1 MRPAD
6 VGCTLDLA
14 IPGLGVALARGP
26 LSRWAAASYAQD
38 MRASMQSEPF
48 LSPTTIVALRGLG
61 IVVVGVYVFEFWLDY
76 RLPSE
81 HSLLLYF
88 VAIPIIWA
96 TLGQLW
102 TSYSYSDLH
111 GPWMTWASHAL
122 TVCMLTS
129 SVFLIS
135 AVLNTVRETLDPI
148 GSALFHF
155 VGWTVLLA
163 LVFHD
168 VLDMHRSCRPKPT
181 SPTSQAGPADAS

>member
-1 MRPAD
+1 
-6 VGCTLDLA
+6 
-14 IPGLGVALARGP
+14 
-26 LSRWAAASYAQD
+26 
-38 MRASMQSEPF
+38 MQSEPF
-48 LSPTTIVALRGLG
+48 LSPTTFVALRGLG
-61 IVVVGVYVFEFWLDY
+61 IVGVGVYVFEFWLDY
-76 RLPSE
+76 RLPDE
-81 HSLLLYF
+81 GSLLLFF

-111 GPWMTWASHAL
+111 GPWLTWASHGL

-135 AVLNTVRETLDPI
+135 AVLNTVDEILDPV
-148 GSALFHF
+148 GSVLFHF

-168 VLDMHRSCRPKPT
+168 VMDMHRSCR
-181 SPTSQAGPADAS
+181 TSQTGQTGAS